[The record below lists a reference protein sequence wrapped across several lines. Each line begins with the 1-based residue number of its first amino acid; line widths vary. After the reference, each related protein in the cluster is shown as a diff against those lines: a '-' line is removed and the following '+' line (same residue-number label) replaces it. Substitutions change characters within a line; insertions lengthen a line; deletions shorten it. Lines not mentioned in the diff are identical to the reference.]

1 MTKRF
6 VVKIGSRQPVEMTK
20 KELFDELIW
29 SQDKYTK
36 KMKIFDYVMKEVSK
50 NKKIIEKTQVGD
62 ENVVVRINTIND
74 FITEY
79 TDIYF
84 KRIK

>member
-1 MTKRF
+1 MKRF
-6 VVKIGSRQPVEMTK
+6 VVKIGSRQPVEITK

-29 SQDKYTK
+29 SQDEYTK
-36 KMKIFDYVMKEVSK
+36 KMKIFDYVMNEVSK
-50 NKKIIEKTQVGD
+50 NKKIIEKTKIGE
-62 ENVVVRINTIND
+62 ENTVIRIDTIND
-74 FITEY
+74 YTTEY

>member
-1 MTKRF
+1 MKRF

-29 SQDKYTK
+29 SQDEYTK
-36 KMKIFDYVMKEVSK
+36 KMKIFDYVMKKVEK
-50 NKKIIEKTQVGD
+50 NKKIIEKTLLGD
-62 ENVVVRINTIND
+62 ENVVVRIDTIND

>member
-1 MTKRF
+1 MKRF

-20 KELFDELIW
+20 KELFNELIW
-29 SQDKYTK
+29 SQDEYTK
-36 KMKIFDYVMKEVSK
+36 KMKIFDYVMKEVEK
-50 NKKIIEKTQVGD
+50 NKKIIEKTQIGD
-62 ENVVVRINTIND
+62 EKTVTRINIIND

>member
-1 MTKRF
+1 MKRF
-6 VVKIGSRQPVEMTK
+6 VVQIGSRQPVEMTK

-29 SQDKYTK
+29 SQDEYTK
-36 KMKIFDYVMKEVSK
+36 KMKIFDYVMKEVEK
-50 NKKIIEKTQVGD
+50 NKKIIEKTLLGD
-62 ENVVVRINTIND
+62 ENTVVRINTIND

>member
-1 MTKRF
+1 MKRF
-6 VVKIGSRQPVEMTK
+6 IVKIGSRLAVEMTK

-29 SQDKYTK
+29 SQDEYTK
-36 KMKIFDYVMKEVSK
+36 KMKIFNHVMDEVKK
-50 NKKIIEKTQVGD
+50 NKKIIEKTLIGD
-62 ENVVVRINTIND
+62 ENTVIRINTIND
-74 FITEY
+74 YITEY

>member
-1 MTKRF
+1 MKRF

-29 SQDKYTK
+29 SQDEYTK
-36 KMKIFDYVMKEVSK
+36 KMKIFDYVMKEVEK

-62 ENVVVRINTIND
+62 EKVVVRINTIND
-74 FITEY
+74 YVTEY

>member
-1 MTKRF
+1 MKRF

-29 SQDKYTK
+29 SQDEYTK

>member
-29 SQDKYTK
+29 SQDEYTK